1 MELAMSLAGQVALI
15 TGAAT
20 GIGRACALA
29 LAGQGVHIVVNYSKS
44 EQEARQTAAEI
55 EQRGVRALVHR
66 CDVSVEAE
74 VRAMVQRTIDEF
86 GRLDILINNAGY
98 TQFIR
103 HADLEALTEEVWDR
117 TFAVNVKGTWFCS
130 RYAAPHMLRQGRGC
144 IINIASIAGL
154 GMVGSSI
161 AYGACKA
168 AVINLT
174 RSLARVLG
182 PAVRVNAVAPG
193 VTDTR
198 WIAGQRQH
206 LESAIAMTPMKRIAT
221 PEDVAEV
228 VLGLITSADF
238 ITGQTILVDGGRTL
252 VW

>member
-1 MELAMSLAGQVALI
+1 MPLAGQVALI
-15 TGAAT
+15 TGSAT

-55 EQRGVRALVHR
+55 EQRGVRALLHC
-66 CDVSVEAE
+66 CDVSVEAG
-74 VRAMVQRTIDEF
+74 VREMVQRTVDEL

-98 TQFIR
+98 TRFIP
-103 HADLEALTEEVWDR
+103 HADFESLTEDVWDR

-130 RYAAPHMLRQGRGC
+130 RYAAPHMLRQGGGC

-182 PAVRVNAVAPG
+182 PMIRVNAIAPG

-198 WIAGQRQH
+198 WIEGQRHH
-206 LESAIAMTPMKRIAT
+206 LESAIAMTPLKRVAT

-228 VLGLITSADF
+228 ALGLITSADF

-252 VW
+252 PW